1 MSWTGRLFVPAL
13 SELPTL
19 KYETLREKVD
29 SLIRYQT
36 TNWPMLRAGYR
47 GLEEIKTRRLENPDS
62 PGSFVIVQH
71 NPARIRSTAARVD
84 QASIQS
90 RKCFLCPEN
99 LPTEEMGLEYSEEF
113 IIACNPYPVLDRHL
127 SIIHRRH
134 IEQKITG
141 HEATLLTLARDLGPG
156 YMVLYNGPR
165 CGASAPDHL
174 HLQPCSPGQLPI
186 EASLGR
192 LKLIDI
198 RDAGSDPYQGIAV
211 GVLED
216 FGRSVIIV
224 RGRAAQNISE
234 TIARLL
240 ANFARATAAAGAV
253 ATPAEQIP
261 EVSDDPEPMIN
272 IISTHGGGL
281 WTVYLFPRARHR
293 PACFFAEGND
303 RITVS
308 PGAID
313 MAGVLVVPREED
325 FARIGAEQA
334 IAIFSEVS
342 ASPNL
347 ARELAESL

>member
-36 TNWPMLRAGYR
+36 TTWPMLRAGYHA
-47 GLEEIKTRRLENPDS
+47 LEEIKTRRLENPDS

-99 LPTEEMGLEYSEEF
+99 LPTEEIGLEYGEEF

-174 HLQPCSPGQLPI
+174 HLQACSSGLLPI

-192 LKLIDI
+192 LKPID
-198 RDAGSDPYQGIAV
+198 RRAAAPDPYQGLALGI
-211 GVLED
+211 LED
-216 FGRSVIIV
+216 FGRNVVVV
-224 RGRAAQNISE
+224 RGRAANEVSG
-234 TIARLL
+234 TITRLL
-240 ANFARATAAAGAV
+240 ANFERATADARAAANPV
-253 ATPAEQIP
+253 DENSANAEA
-261 EVSDDPEPMIN
+261 EPMIN
-272 IISTHGGGL
+272 IISTHRDGL
-281 WTVYLFPRARHR
+281 WTVYMFPRARHR
-293 PACFFAEGND
+293 PACFFAEGDD

-313 MAGVLVVPREED
+313 MGGVLVVPREED
-325 FARIGAEQA
+325 FAKISIEQA
-334 IAIFSEVS
+334 FAIFSEVS
-342 ASPNL
+342 ASPSL
-347 ARELAESL
+347 ARELAETL

>member
-1 MSWTGRLFVPAL
+1 MSWSGRLFAPEL
-13 SELPTL
+13 SDSTIPNHGTLP
-19 KYETLREKVD
+19 EKVD

-36 TNWPMLRAGYR
+36 TSWPMLSHGYG
-47 GLEEIKTRRLENPDS
+47 GLEQIKTKRLENPYTL
-62 PGSFVIVQH
+62 GSFVIVQH
-71 NPARIRSTAARVD
+71 NPARIRSTAASVD

-99 LPTEEMGLEYSEEF
+99 LPAEEMGLEYGKEF

-134 IEQKITG
+134 IEQRIAG
-141 HEATLLTLARDLGPG
+141 HEATLLALARDLGPG

-174 HLQPCSPGQLPI
+174 HLQACSPGQLPV

-192 LKLIDI
+192 LKVIDI
-198 RDAGSDPYQGIAV
+198 RGADSDPYQGIVV
-211 GVLED
+211 GILED
-216 FGRSVIIV
+216 FGRSVIVV
-224 RGRAAQNISE
+224 RGRAAQNISR

-240 ANFARATAAAGAV
+240 ANFARTTAAAGAA
-253 ATPAEQIP
+253 ATPVEQIP
-261 EVSDDPEPMIN
+261 AATDDSEPMIN

-293 PACFFAEGND
+293 PASFFAEGDD

-342 ASPNL
+342 ASPSV

>member
-1 MSWTGRLFVPAL
+1 MSWTGRLFTHEL
-13 SELPTL
+13 SDSTIPNHGTLPD
-19 KYETLREKVD
+19 EVN

-36 TNWPMLRAGYR
+36 TSWPMLSRGYR
-47 GLEEIKTRRLENPDS
+47 GLEQIKTKRLENPYTH
-62 PGSFVIVQH
+62 GSFVIVQH
-71 NPARIRSTAARVD
+71 NPARIRSTAASVD

-99 LPTEEMGLEYSEEF
+99 LPAEEMGLEYGKDF

-134 IEQKITG
+134 IEQRIAG
-141 HEATLLTLARDLGPG
+141 HEATLLALARDLGPG

-174 HLQPCSPGQLPI
+174 HLQAGSPGKLPI

-281 WTVYLFPRARHR
+281 WTIYLFPRARHR